1 MDEYRQTLAMLKT
14 FKAPLTLVI
23 AGNHDF
29 SLDHTAFKAKIEEAN
44 RINGSPIEADL
55 VEREFGGYGLARK
68 LFADAKKDGIILL
81 DEGTHDFALA
91 NGGKLR
97 VYASPYTP
105 SSSSSEGWGF
115 PYNESEGHKFD
126 VQMDTDIVMTHGP
139 PRGIMDMSADKKRI
153 GCPNLFAAVVKSRPR
168 LHCFGHVHGGWGA
181 KNVTWRPEISDKP
194 SQFSNIDHE
203 KSQLVGNLTSLGGTR
218 FESEEDKKIRERRLE
233 LYKEHRYCSAG
244 SLRNDMS
251 TMFVN
256 AALEEGDEL
265 KHCPWII
272 DIDITRSESGVAPKT
287 ERKRRRTNRTE
298 RL

>member
-44 RINGSPIEADL
+44 RINGFPIEADL

-97 VYASPYTP
+97 VYSSPYTP

-115 PYNESEGHKFD
+115 PYNESEGHKFEF
-126 VQMDTDIVMTHGP
+126 QMDTDIVMTHGP
-139 PRGIMDMSADKKRI
+139 PRGVMDMSADKKRI
-153 GCPNLFAAVVKSRPR
+153 GCPDLFAAV
-168 LHCFGHVHGGWGA
+168 
-181 KNVTWRPEISDKP
+181 NVTWRPEISDKP
-194 SQFSNIDHE
+194 SHFSDVDHE

-218 FESEEDKKIRERRLE
+218 EQRLE

-244 SLRNDMS
+244 SLRNNMSSSELKS

-256 AALEEGDEL
+256 AALKEGGEL
-265 KHCPWII
+265 QHYPWII
-272 DIDITRSESGVAPKT
+272 DIDIPRSESGVAPKT
-287 ERKRRRTNRTE
+287 ERKRRREESPQELKEARKLSNRS
-298 RL
+298 